1 MDLMKSAK
9 KQMRKK
15 AWETLKKRRNTK
27 KRLEKLNIKKKIK
40 RKRMIRRVKVAS
52 VLTVGFC
59 CRHLLKKGVKKANQE
74 IKELI
79 HHDEQNVEVD
89 SNGLISIK

>member
-40 RKRMIRRVKVAS
+40 RK
-52 VLTVGFC
+52 
-59 CRHLLKKGVKKANQE
+59 Q
-74 IKELI
+74 KE
-79 HHDEQNVEVD
+79 EKP
-89 SNGLISIK
+89 S

>member
-27 KRLEKLNIKKKIK
+27 KRIEKLNIKNKISRFLLQTSFEKGSEKGKSGNK
-40 RKRMIRRVKVAS
+40 RI
-52 VLTVGFC
+52 
-59 CRHLLKKGVKKANQE
+59 
-74 IKELI
+74 
-79 HHDEQNVEVD
+79 D
-89 SNGLISIK
+89 SS